1 MNPANI
7 NFGLQVRRIRQEQ
20 NISQEKLAELSNV
33 DRAHMGHIER
43 GSASPTLKKIIQ
55 ISTALGVDPKEL
67 FNDTKKSN

>member
-1 MNPANI
+1 MNLANI

-20 NISQEKLAELSNV
+20 NISQEKLAELSNI

-43 GSASPTLKKIIQ
+43 GSSSPILKKIIQ

-67 FNDTKKSN
+67 FNDIKKSN

>member
-1 MNPANI
+1 MSLENVR
-7 NFGLQVRRIRQEQ
+7 FGTQVRRIRKEL
-20 NISQEKLAELSNV
+20 NISQEKLAELAGI

-67 FNDTKKSN
+67 FNDIKKSN